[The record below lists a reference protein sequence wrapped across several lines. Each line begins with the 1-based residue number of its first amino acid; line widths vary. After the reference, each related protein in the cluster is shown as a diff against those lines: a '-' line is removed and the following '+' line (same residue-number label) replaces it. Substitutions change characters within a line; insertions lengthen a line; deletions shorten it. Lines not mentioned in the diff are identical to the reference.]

1 MNILLLVEILGSLS
15 YLLQNVFLS
24 IRKRSGW
31 AWGMVGAIAYTVVT
45 LQKGSYSYAALEVA
59 NLILFIVGFV
69 LWGKVLGVQKQI
81 TIWMSILV
89 LAVMV
94 SIFYFN
100 IGSPNYLLEDTM
112 VSLFLA
118 GVVLLVLKKSFGWI
132 CYIFGHVVLMVYAL
146 VLQTYGIM
154 VLQILS
160 LPFAFLGYRN
170 LRRANLTP
178 AEVYSKSDSKDST
191 ETSLNI

>member
-1 MNILLLVEILGSLS
+1 
-15 YLLQNVFLS
+15 
-24 IRKRSGW
+24 
-31 AWGMVGAIAYTVVT
+31 
-45 LQKGSYSYAALEVA
+45 
-59 NLILFIVGFV
+59 
-69 LWGKVLGVQKQI
+69 
-81 TIWMSILV
+81 
-89 LAVMV
+89 
-94 SIFYFN
+94 
-100 IGSPNYLLEDTM
+100 
-112 VSLFLA
+112 
-118 GVVLLVLKKSFGWI
+118 
-132 CYIFGHVVLMVYAL
+132 MVYAL